1 MKTAYVIYF
10 VAFLTVVALMVV
22 GSAGDWL
29 PQDLPESLVSPAQST
44 LRESIAYY
52 LRWMAVIMIVPMPFI
67 CLIAWW
73 RYHRRHNRVNYPK
86 RRGRVMQL
94 PDNLPA
100 PLVSVL
106 KSREVS
112 DRTLLTIVLD
122 MCSKGSLELHGGVSL
137 GGRYYLGQS
146 GEPEHD
152 WERSILDSLPRG
164 RFEPQELKNQL
175 KRHTSDISKQMDDYV
190 QRIGWFDGGPLAGKY
205 SGSSEKMSGLFAL
218 GAMLAGI
225 GFGMWTVWYWPWWA
239 SCLTGLAFG
248 VVHLAVG
255 WLAQGAA
262 TSDLPPT
269 ELGQREISRWRQCQ
283 RWLKDVSPAARPQEH
298 ERLLPYAVALDVAK
312 PWFFSRHPSW
322 FAVLGEDPEPVWEFR
337 QSMKFHEFIVD
348 DAWDLA
354 GRPHR
359 GGGGGGGDSGG
370 GG

>member
-1 MKTAYVIYF
+1 MK
-10 VAFLTVVALMVV
+10 
-22 GSAGDWL
+22 
-29 PQDLPESLVSPAQST
+29 
-44 LRESIAYY
+44 
-52 LRWMAVIMIVPMPFI
+52 
-67 CLIAWW
+67 
-73 RYHRRHNRVNYPK
+73 N
-86 RRGRVMQL
+86 
-94 PDNLPA
+94 
-100 PLVSVL
+100 
-106 KSREVS
+106 REVS
-112 DRTLLTIVLD
+112 ERTLLTIVLD
-122 MCSKGSLELHGGVSL
+122 MCNKGTLAVYFL
-137 GGRYYLGQS
+137 RQS

-298 ERLLPYAVALDVAK
+298 EQLLPYAVALDVAK